1 MNKAGAGGDG
11 PILTRLTRIATEIGP
26 YKLMT
31 VGLGARSVVEE
42 VAVRRDM
49 KIVKRRIVIRLLS
62 AISRVRSEE
71 PMEYNLSRASIDS
84 SD

>member
-31 VGLGARSVVEE
+31 VGLGARSVVVE
-42 VAVRRDM
+42 VAVRRGHENSKEKDCD
-49 KIVKRRIVIRLLS
+49 KTSLCYFKG
-62 AISRVRSEE
+62 
-71 PMEYNLSRASIDS
+71 SIGRTHGI
-84 SD
+84 